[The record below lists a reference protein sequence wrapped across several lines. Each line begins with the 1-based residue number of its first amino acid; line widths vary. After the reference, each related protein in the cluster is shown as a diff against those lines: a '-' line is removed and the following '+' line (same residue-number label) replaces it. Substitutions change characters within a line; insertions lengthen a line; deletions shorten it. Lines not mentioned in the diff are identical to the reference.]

1 MTTSAESASAD
12 SGDHAH
18 TLGSRLR
25 QARLQ
30 ANLSLREMARQLGV
44 SASFVSQLENGKS
57 QPSVATLYSLAQL
70 LGVSMDRL
78 FENQEPPATAP
89 QPGAPTVPT
98 AGDQAAG
105 PGTDGDGDDAAPVR
119 RINMGSPSGHGRGG
133 PRITPGCP

>member
-1 MTTSAESASAD
+1 MDNASDTGSKGGAPLTTSAEPAEAD

-44 SASFVSQLENGKS
+44 SPSFVSQLENGKS

-78 FENQEPPATAP
+78 FDNQEPPATAP
-89 QPGAPTVPT
+89 QPGAPTV
-98 AGDQAAG
+98 GDQAAG
-105 PGTDGDGDDAAPVR
+105 TGTEGDGDDAAPVR
-119 RINMGSPSGHGRGG
+119 RINIGSEIG
-133 PRITPGCP
+133 